1 MRWRCLVFY
10 LRRRRQWQRRLLQ
23 KQQQQLRRPAIVE
36 IRAQG
41 ADHTRCC
48 RLLVCIT
55 ECSSSSS
62 RWRRTRSQRAGSL
75 INDTHIR
82 PFMNGVR
89 IINFYTH
96 AHTCTLHNVVVCTF
110 GCLAR
115 CRPLDSH
122 NPRHAIATFCSSNH
136 KIESSLLP
144 KLGRTKPPATLSSPP
159 PSPLLLRSFWE
170 NQSLHS
176 ILNEVRTNDSL
187 DSILNKVTLK
197 HSQVSAHCRAQSA
210 PFARRL
216 PRGFDRGLSYA
227 AE

>member
-23 KQQQQLRRPAIVE
+23 KQQQQQQQPRHPAIVE

-55 ECSSSSS
+55 ECSSSSSSSS

-96 AHTCTLHNVVVCTF
+96 AHACTLHNVVVCTF

-122 NPRHAIATFCSSNH
+122 NPRHAIATLRRSNH
-136 KIESSLLP
+136 KIESSLLL

-159 PSPLLLRSFWE
+159 LSPLLLCSFWE
-170 NQSLHS
+170 NQSL
-176 ILNEVRTNDSL
+176 N
-187 DSILNKVTLK
+187 
-197 HSQVSAHCRAQSA
+197 
-210 PFARRL
+210 
-216 PRGFDRGLSYA
+216 
-227 AE
+227 